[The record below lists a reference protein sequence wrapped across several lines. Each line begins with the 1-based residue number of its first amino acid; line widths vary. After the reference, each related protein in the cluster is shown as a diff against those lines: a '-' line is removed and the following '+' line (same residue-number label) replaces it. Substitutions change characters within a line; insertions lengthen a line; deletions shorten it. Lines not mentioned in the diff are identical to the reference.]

1 MRKVIR
7 VLKTPVTLLLLL
19 AILGYGAY
27 WGYHQ
32 VTLDTASPET
42 VCVVQDVG
50 GELTSD
56 KVSVRVLNGGE
67 QGGAAKTTR
76 FTLLSWGYHIVSY
89 NNSDREVDQVT
100 IIGNSADDPEVK
112 LVAQAFKAPVATEGD
127 GRVDHIVDVILPTR
141 FGMVDKIPTS
151 IPVVGPVCLPPITA
165 SATESASPSASASET
180 PTASTTPTAKSTK
193 KK

>member
-32 VTLDTASPET
+32 VTLDTSRPET
-42 VCVVQDVG
+42 PCVPQDVG
-50 GELTSD
+50 TQLTSD

-67 QGGAAKTTR
+67 QALAANHTR
-76 FTLLSWGYHIVSY
+76 FILLSWHYHIVSW
-89 NNSDREVDQVT
+89 NNSDRQVDKVT
-100 IIGNSADDPEVK
+100 VIGNSADDPEVQ
-112 LVAQAFKAPVATEGD
+112 LVAKAFKSEVVTEGD
-127 GRVDHIVDVILPTR
+127 GRADHVVDVILPTK
-141 FGMVDKIPTS
+141 FEMLETPPTS
-151 IPVVGPVCLPPITA
+151 IPVDGPVCLPVIA
-165 SATESASPSASASET
+165 KATDSASPSTSASASST
-180 PTASTTPTAKSTK
+180 PTSTATK